1 MHSKRRAVLVVWQLG
16 AIDIRD
22 VEIDAHGLF
31 HAALPRSMLLVAALT
46 FAFAPPPRCQISMM
60 ARRDPVV
67 PRRDIGK
74 AFAEAGG
81 GEAMTGLI
89 AIAGISFGA
98 QYRQGVEDSSEAL
111 EARSEVRDADSKHT
125 AVVTSFGGLVR
136 LKQGERAVTMTA
148 PASIGVVDLMWLRDG
163 TNGKLIAAFENKK
176 ISSGA
181 AVLDEPVLT
190 TTLNVGAKVVP
201 YLHCVGEENVVWKGA
216 TYTVSQA
223 K

>member
-1 MHSKRRAVLVVWQLG
+1 
-16 AIDIRD
+16 
-22 VEIDAHGLF
+22 
-31 HAALPRSMLLVAALT
+31 
-46 FAFAPPPRCQISMM
+46 
-60 ARRDPVV
+60 
-67 PRRDIGK
+67 
-74 AFAEAGG
+74 
-81 GEAMTGLI
+81 
-89 AIAGISFGA
+89 
-98 QYRQGVEDSSEAL
+98 
-111 EARSEVRDADSKHT
+111 
-125 AVVTSFGGLVR
+125 
-136 LKQGERAVTMTA
+136 MTA